1 MYEEDPMKILLT
13 HTNILE
19 NDPKQKQK
27 MLPYPPL
34 ATIQAAAILRD
45 AGFEVL
51 FFDPTFHENLTGF
64 NEVLKNFKPDVFLV
78 YEDYFNFITKMCL
91 LHMRE
96 TAQRM
101 AKAASEIG
109 AVSIVASP
117 DTSDHPE
124 EFLKEGI
131 DYVLIGEADETVND
145 LCHEIMSGTDPT
157 QSEVSG
163 IAYRLPDG
171 NIRMTA
177 PRQLLRNLDKLPMPA
192 WDLVEVESYHHAWK
206 KHHGY
211 SSLNLV
217 SSRGCPY
224 SCNWCAKPI
233 WGKHYVQR
241 SVKQVAEEMKW
252 IYENYK
258 PDHIWFADDI
268 FGLSESWLVEFQKA
282 LSADKTHINYTIQ
295 SRADLLTPKAIS
307 ALKKSGCSEI
317 WLGAESGSQKILD
330 AMNKGIIVEDLRKAV
345 FNLKASGIQTGLFI
359 QFGYPGE
366 TMEDIL
372 ASANLIRETLPDKIG
387 VSVSYPLPGTPFYES
402 VKTHM
407 QGKTNWEDSN
417 DLAMLFQGAYESPF
431 YRKLHQVLHE
441 ELDLRHQIS
450 VEGNTESSEVQEL
463 WKKVMEGWMSLG
475 KMEETLHRG
484 EW

>member
-1 MYEEDPMKILLT
+1 MKILIT

-34 ATIQAAAILRD
+34 ATLQAAAILRD
-45 AGFEVL
+45 ADFEVL
-51 FFDPTFHENLTGF
+51 FFDPTFHENLMEF
-64 NEVLKNFKPDVFLV
+64 DEILNDFKPDVLIV

-101 AKAASEIG
+101 SKAAKEIG
-109 AVSIVASP
+109 AVTIVASP

-131 DYVLIGEADETVND
+131 DYVLIGEADETVYE
-145 LCHEIMSGTDPT
+145 LCQVLRSGTDPT
-157 QSEVSG
+157 ENEVSG

-171 NIRMTA
+171 SIRKTA
-177 PRQLLRNLDKLPMPA
+177 QRQLLRDLDKLPMPA
-192 WDLVEVESYHHAWK
+192 WDLVEVGSYHHAWK

-217 SSRGCPY
+217 TSRGCPF

-241 SVKQVAEEMKW
+241 PVKQVAEEMKW
-252 IYENYK
+252 IYQNFK

-268 FGLSESWLVEFQKA
+268 FGLSESWLIEFQKA
-282 LSADKTHINYTIQ
+282 LSADNIHINYTIQ
-295 SRADLLTPKAIS
+295 SRADLLTPKAIT
-307 ALKKSGCSEI
+307 ALKKSGCNEI
-317 WLGAESGSQKILD
+317 WLGAESGSQKVLD
-330 AMNKGIIVEDLRKAV
+330 AMNKEIIVEDLRNAV
-345 FNLKASGIQTGLFI
+345 FNLKSSGIQTGLFF

-372 ASANLIRETLPDKIG
+372 ASADLIRDTLPEKIG
-387 VSVSYPLPGTPFYES
+387 VSVTYPLPGTPLYES
-402 VKTHM
+402 VQSHLL
-407 QGKTNWEDSN
+407 GKTNWEDSN
-417 DLAMLFQGAYESPF
+417 DLAMLFQGAYETPF
-431 YRKLHQVLHE
+431 YRQLHQVLHD

-450 VEGNTESSEVQEL
+450 VEGDTQSSEVQVL

>member
-1 MYEEDPMKILLT
+1 MKILLT

-45 AGFEVL
+45 AGFDVL
-51 FFDPTFHENLTGF
+51 FFDPTFHENLTRF
-64 NEVLKNFKPDVFLV
+64 EKVLKDFRPDVLII

-96 TAQRM
+96 TAQQM
-101 AKAASEIG
+101 CKAASDRG
-109 AVSIVASP
+109 AVTIVASP

-124 EFLKEGI
+124 TFLKEVV
-131 DYVLIGEADETVND
+131 DYVLIGEADQTVSE
-145 LCHEIMSGTDPT
+145 LCQALSGGSDPT
-157 QSEVSG
+157 QYEVAG
-163 IAYRLPDG
+163 IAFRVSDG
-171 NIRMTA
+171 NIRITA
-177 PRQLLRNLDKLPMPA
+177 HRPLLRDLEQLPMPA
-192 WDLVEVESYHHAWK
+192 WDLVDVESYHQAWK
-206 KHHGY
+206 QHHGF

-217 SSRGCPY
+217 ASRGCPF

-233 WGKHYVQR
+233 WGRHYVQR
-241 SVKQVAEEMKW
+241 SVRQVAEEMKW
-252 IYENYK
+252 ICENFN

-268 FGLSESWLVEFQKA
+268 FGLSESWLIEFQKA
-282 LSADKTHINYTIQ
+282 LSADNTQINYTIQ

-307 ALKKSGCSEI
+307 ALKNSGCIEI

-330 AMNKGIIVEDLRKAV
+330 AMNKGIVVEDLRNAV
-345 FNLKASGIQTGLFI
+345 FNLKASGIQTGLFF

-372 ASANLIRETLPDKIG
+372 ASADLIRETLPEKIG

-402 VKTHM
+402 VKMHI
-407 QGKTNWEDSN
+407 QEKTNWEDSN
-417 DLAMLFQGAYESPF
+417 DLAMLFQGAYETPF

-450 VEGNTESSEVQEL
+450 VEGDTQSPEVQVL
-463 WKKVMEGWMSLG
+463 WKKVMNGWMTLG
-475 KMEETLHRG
+475 KLEETLHRG
-484 EW
+484 DW